1 MAAPLVGK
9 AGTVALSSVVE
20 GLRVAEPETG
30 EWCGLDLMS
39 PFPDGG
45 VVDPVSRLIPKR
57 VGVLPL
63 EDPVSVTVMG
73 SGGLC
78 GEDDWLCE
86 CSLK

>member
-9 AGTVALSSVVE
+9 AVVLSSVVE

-39 PFPDGG
+39 PFIPDGG

-63 EDPVSVTVMG
+63 EDPVSVMG
-73 SGGLC
+73 NGGLF
-78 GEDDWLCE
+78 GEEDW
-86 CSLK
+86 

>member
-9 AGTVALSSVVE
+9 AVVLSSVVE

-57 VGVLPL
+57 VGVLPF
-63 EDPVSVTVMG
+63 EDPVSVMG

-78 GEDDWLCE
+78 WEDWLCE

>member
-9 AGTVALSSVVE
+9 AGTVVVSSVVE

-45 VVDPVSRLIPKR
+45 VVDPVVSRLIPKR
-57 VGVLPL
+57 VGVLPF
-63 EDPVSVTVMG
+63 EDPVVSVMG

-78 GEDDWLCE
+78 GEEDWL
-86 CSLK
+86 

>member
-9 AGTVALSSVVE
+9 AGTVVLSSVVE

-57 VGVLPL
+57 VGVLPF
-63 EDPVSVTVMG
+63 EDPVVSVMG

-78 GEDDWLCE
+78 GEEDWL
-86 CSLK
+86 